1 MTSPLQ
7 SWNITL
13 RGWQQRAFEQM
24 SLESRPDFLAMATP
38 GAGKTRLALRL
49 AHDLLFRKV
58 AARLVV
64 ICPTNHL
71 RQQWARAA
79 HNAGLHLDPF
89 LTNDQAKESRDY
101 HGCVVTY
108 QQVCLAPQIYRLA
121 CRQSPTLAIFDELH
135 HAGDGKDWGDALR
148 EAFGYA
154 VKRLA
159 LSGTPF
165 RTDNNPIPFVT
176 YDQDQSIPDFSYG
189 YREALAEKVCRP
201 IVFPTYEGDLSW
213 VSRGKEI
220 TAKFADQL
228 GRRKQ
233 QERLKTALM
242 HDEWVNSVIKDADA
256 ELLNLR
262 KQSHPAAGG
271 LIIAM
276 DQDHARHLAAHV
288 KDMSGTAPRVAI
300 SDDPQSTKIIERFAT
315 SKDRWLIAVNMVS
328 EGVDI
333 PRLRVGV
340 YATNVQTEM
349 YFRQVVGR
357 FVRMQSDLP
366 SSQRAYL
373 YLPRDPRL
381 VEYAEAIKAERDHVL
396 VESAHAEPRTLF
408 DVRPNENET
417 FIPLR
422 GVALAH
428 GRIGDDEEPATLSDA
443 PAKHQSDALPL
454 HERKEQMRQTH
465 KGLVIQVAQRSGVE
479 HRRINLELVRRTG
492 SRIENASLDQLKR
505 RIKQLEKWVE
515 HGYSERR

>member
-1 MTSPLQ
+1 
-7 SWNITL
+7 
-13 RGWQQRAFEQM
+13 M
-24 SLESRPDFLAMATP
+24 SRDGRVDFLAMATP

-49 AHDLLFRKV
+49 AHDLLQRKV
-58 AARLVV
+58 AARIVV

-79 HNAGLHLDPF
+79 HEAGVRLDPF
-89 LTNDQAKESRDY
+89 LSNDQPKESRDY

-108 QQVCLAPQIYRLA
+108 QQVCLAPTVYRLA

-135 HAGDGKDWGDALR
+135 HAGDGKDWGAALR
-148 EAFGYA
+148 DSFGQA

-176 YDQDQSIPDFSYG
+176 YDQDQSVPDFSYG

-213 VSRGKEI
+213 VSRGKEM

-233 QERLKTALM
+233 QERLKTALL
-242 HDEWVNSVIKDADA
+242 HDEWVTSVIKDADA
-256 ELLNLR
+256 ELTHLR
-262 KQSHPAAGG
+262 KHGHAEAGG
-271 LIIAM
+271 LIVAM
-276 DQDHARHLAAHV
+276 DQDHARQLAVHV
-288 KDMSGTAPRVAI
+288 KAMSGTAPRVAI
-300 SDDPQSTKIIERFAT
+300 SDDPQSTKTIERFAN

-357 FVRMQSDLP
+357 FVRMQSSLP
-366 SSQRAYL
+366 ASQRAYL

-396 VESAHAEPRTLF
+396 LESAAAEPRTLF
-408 DVRPNENET
+408 DTHPNETEP
-417 FIPLR
+417 FFPLR
-422 GVALAH
+422 GVAVAH
-428 GRIGDDEEPATLSDA
+428 GRIGDEEEATAESGTL
-443 PAKHQSDALPL
+443 PLQSDTLPL
-454 HERKEQMRQTH
+454 HERKEHMRQTH

-505 RIKQLEKWVE
+505 RIKQLEKWIE

>member
-1 MTSPLQ
+1 MILSLGPWT
-7 SWNITL
+7 IKL
-13 RGWQQRAFEQM
+13 RDWQQRAFEQI
-24 SLESRPDFLAMATP
+24 SNHSKPDFLAMATP
-38 GAGKTRLALRL
+38 GAGKTRVALRI
-49 AHDLLFRKV
+49 AHDLLHRKT
-58 AARLVV
+58 AARVVV

-71 RQQWARAA
+71 RQQWAHAA
-79 HNAGLHLDPF
+79 HEAGIRLDPY
-89 LTNDQAKESRDY
+89 LSNDQAKESRDY

-108 QQVCLAPQIYRLA
+108 QQVCLSPKVYRGT

-135 HAGDGKDWGDALR
+135 HAGDGKDWGEALR
-148 EAFGYA
+148 EAFGHA
-154 VKRLA
+154 VRRLA

-176 YDQDQSIPDFSYG
+176 YENEQSAPDFSYG

-213 VSRGKEI
+213 VSQGKEI
-220 TAKFADQL
+220 SARFADHL

-256 ELLNLR
+256 ELADLR
-262 KQSHPAAGG
+262 KYHPVAGG

-276 DQDHARHLAAHV
+276 DQDHARHLATQLKA
-288 KDMSGTAPRVAI
+288 MTGTPARVAI
-300 SDDPQSTKIIERFAT
+300 SDDPMSTKVIERFAK
-315 SKDRWLIAVNMVS
+315 SKDRWLVAVNMVS

-396 VESAHAEPRTLF
+396 VELERAEPRTLF
-408 DVRPNENET
+408 DIHPNEAEP
-417 FIPLR
+417 FMPLR

-428 GRIGDDEEPATLSDA
+428 GRIGDEEEEPPPQAGAIAA
-443 PAKHQSDALPL
+443 PPEALPL
-454 HERKEQMRQTH
+454 HERKEQLRQTH

-479 HRRINLELVRRTG
+479 HRCINLELVRRTG

-505 RIKQLEKWVE
+505 RIKQLERWVE

>member
-1 MTSPLQ
+1 MTVSLEP
-7 SWNITL
+7 WTIAL
-13 RGWQQRAFEQM
+13 RDWQQRAFDRIA
-24 SLESRPDFLAMATP
+24 SHAKPDFLAMATP
-38 GAGKTRLALRL
+38 GAGKTRVALRT
-49 AHDLLFRKV
+49 AHDLLQRK
-58 AARLVV
+58 AATRVV
-64 ICPTNHL
+64 VVCPTNHL

-79 HNAGLHLDPF
+79 HGAGIRLDPS
-89 LTNDQAKESRDY
+89 LSNDQAKESRDY

-108 QQVCLAPQIYRLA
+108 QQVCLSPTVYRLA

-135 HAGDGKDWGDALR
+135 HAGDGKDWGEALR
-148 EAFGYA
+148 DAFGHA
-154 VKRLA
+154 VRRLA

-165 RTDNNPIPFVT
+165 RTDNNPIPFIT
-176 YDQDQSIPDFSYG
+176 YENEQSAPDFSYG
-189 YREALAEKVCRP
+189 YREALTEKVCRP

-213 VSRGKEI
+213 VSRGKEVS
-220 TAKFADQL
+220 ARFADQL

-242 HDEWVNSVIKDADA
+242 HDEWVNVVMKDADA
-256 ELLNLR
+256 ELMSLR
-262 KQSHPAAGG
+262 KQHPAAGG

-276 DQDHARHLAAHV
+276 DQDHARHLARQLTA
-288 KDMSGTAPRVAI
+288 MTGTTPRVAI
-300 SDDPQSTKIIERFAT
+300 SDDPMSTKIIERFAN

-357 FVRMQSDLP
+357 FVRMQGDLP

-396 VESAHAEPRTLF
+396 VELARGEPRTLF
-408 DVRPNENET
+408 DVRPHEAEP
-417 FIPLR
+417 FMPLH

-428 GRIGDDEEPATLSDA
+428 GRIGDEEADAAPEAHAAT
-443 PAKHQSDALPL
+443 PTTDALPL
-454 HERKEQMRQTH
+454 HERKEQLRQTH

-505 RIKQLEKWVE
+505 RIKQLERWVE

>member
-1 MTSPLQ
+1 MTLSLEP
-7 SWNITL
+7 WNIKL
-13 RGWQQRAFEQM
+13 RDWQQRAFERI
-24 SLESRPDFLAMATP
+24 SEHTKRDFLAMATP
-38 GAGKTRLALRL
+38 GAGKTRVALRI
-49 AHDLLFRKV
+49 AHDLLQRK
-58 AARLVV
+58 AATRVVV

-79 HNAGLHLDPF
+79 HEAGIRLDPS
-89 LTNDQAKESRDY
+89 LSNDQAKENRDY

-108 QQVCLAPQIYRLA
+108 QQVCLSPTVYRLA
-121 CRQSPTLAIFDELH
+121 CRQSPTMAIFDELH
-135 HAGDGKDWGDALR
+135 HAGDGKDWGEALR
-148 EAFGYA
+148 EAFGHA
-154 VKRLA
+154 VRRLA

-176 YDQDQSIPDFSYG
+176 YENEQSAPDFSYG

-213 VSRGKEI
+213 VSRGKEV
-220 TAKFADQL
+220 TARFADQL

-256 ELLNLR
+256 ELTNLR
-262 KQSHPAAGG
+262 KQHAAAGG
-271 LIIAM
+271 LLIAM
-276 DQDHARHLAAHV
+276 DQDHARHLAAQI
-288 KDMSGTAPRVAI
+288 KTMTGTPARVAI
-300 SDDPQSTKIIERFAT
+300 SDDPMSTKIIERFAN
-315 SKDRWLIAVNMVS
+315 SKERWLIAVNMVS

-357 FVRMQSDLP
+357 FVRMQGELP

-396 VESAHAEPRTLF
+396 IELARAEPRTLF
-408 DVRPNENET
+408 DVHPNEVEP

-422 GVALAH
+422 GVALVH
-428 GRIGDDEEPATLSDA
+428 GRIGDEEEEVASEVGAVTPQRDTV
-443 PAKHQSDALPL
+443 PL
-454 HERKEQMRQTH
+454 HERKEQLRQTH
-465 KGLVIQVAQRSGVE
+465 KGLVIQVAQRSGIE

-505 RIKQLEKWVE
+505 RIKQLERWIE

>member
-1 MTSPLQ
+1 MTVSLA
-7 SWNITL
+7 SWSIKL
-13 RGWQQRAFEQM
+13 RDWQQRAFEQI
-24 SLESRPDFLAMATP
+24 SNHSKPDFLAMATP
-38 GAGKTRLALRL
+38 GAGKTRVALRI
-49 AHDLLFRKV
+49 AHDLLQRRI

-79 HNAGLHLDPF
+79 HEAGIRLDPY
-89 LTNDQAKESRDY
+89 LSNDQPKESKEY

-108 QQVCLAPQIYRLA
+108 QQICLSPNVYRLA
-121 CRQSPTLAIFDELH
+121 CRQWPTMAIFDELH
-135 HAGDGKDWGDALR
+135 HAGDGKDWGEALR
-148 EAFGYA
+148 DAFGHA

-176 YDQDQSIPDFSYG
+176 YENEQSAPDFSYG

-213 VSRGKEI
+213 VSRGKEV
-220 TAKFADQL
+220 TASFADHL

-242 HDEWVNSVIKDADA
+242 HDEWVQSVIADADA
-256 ELLNLR
+256 ELGSLR
-262 KQSHPAAGG
+262 KQHPAAGG

-276 DQDHARHLAAHV
+276 DQDHARHLAAHI
-288 KDMSGTAPRVAI
+288 KGLTGTPARVAI
-300 SDDPQSTKIIERFAT
+300 SDDPMSTKIIERYAN

-357 FVRMQSDLP
+357 FVRMQGDLP

-396 VESAHAEPRTLF
+396 VEPARAEPRTLF
-408 DVRPNENET
+408 DVHPNEIEP

-428 GRIGDDEEPATLSDA
+428 GRIGEEEETVQDA
-443 PAKHQSDALPL
+443 GALKPQADTLPL
-454 HERKEQMRQTH
+454 HERKEHLRHLH
-465 KGLVIQVAQRSGVE
+465 KGLVIQVAQRSGTE

-505 RIKQLEKWVE
+505 RIKQLERWVE

>member
-1 MTSPLQ
+1 MTSSLQ
-7 SWNITL
+7 PWTITL
-13 RGWQQRAFEQM
+13 RDWQQRAFERI
-24 SLESRPDFLAMATP
+24 SNHSKPDFLAMATP
-38 GAGKTRLALRL
+38 GAGKTRVALRI
-49 AHDLLFRKV
+49 AHDLLQRK
-58 AARLVV
+58 AATRIVV

-79 HNAGLHLDPF
+79 HAAGIRLDPY
-89 LTNDQAKESRDY
+89 LSNDQAKESRDY

-108 QQVCLAPQIYRLA
+108 QQVCLAPKVYRLT
-121 CRQSPTLAIFDELH
+121 CRQSPTFAIFDELH
-135 HAGDGKDWGDALR
+135 HAGDGKDWGEALR
-148 EAFGYA
+148 DAFGHA
-154 VKRLA
+154 IRRLA

-165 RTDNNPIPFVT
+165 RTDNNPIPFIT
-176 YDQDQSIPDFSYG
+176 YENEQSAPDFSYG
-189 YREALAEKVCRP
+189 YREALTENVCRP

-213 VSRGKEI
+213 VSRGKEV
-220 TAKFADQL
+220 TARFADYL

-242 HDEWVNSVIKDADA
+242 HDEWVTVVIKDADA
-256 ELLNLR
+256 ELTSLR
-262 KQSHPAAGG
+262 KQHAAAGG

-276 DQDHARHLAAHV
+276 DQDHARHLAAQL
-288 KDMSGTAPRVAI
+288 KAMTGTAPRVAI
-300 SDDPQSTKIIERFAT
+300 SDDPLSTKTIEHFAN

-357 FVRMQSDLP
+357 FVRMQGDLP

-396 VESAHAEPRTLF
+396 IEQARAEPRTLF
-408 DVRPNENET
+408 DVRPNETES
-417 FIPLR
+417 FMPLH

-428 GRIGDDEEPATLSDA
+428 GRIGDEEEDTA
-443 PAKHQSDALPL
+443 PASGALKVPIDALPL
-454 HERKEQMRQTH
+454 HERKEQLRQTH

-492 SRIENASLDQLKR
+492 SRIESASLDQLKR
-505 RIKQLEKWVE
+505 RIKQLERWIE

>member
-1 MTSPLQ
+1 MTLSLMPW
-7 SWNITL
+7 SITL
-13 RGWQQRAFEQM
+13 REWQQRAFDQI
-24 SLESRPDFLAMATP
+24 SSHAGPDFLAMATP
-38 GAGKTRLALRL
+38 GAGKTRVALRI
-49 AHDLLFRKV
+49 AHDLLRRNI

-79 HNAGLHLDPF
+79 HEAGIRLDPF
-89 LTNDQAKESRDY
+89 FSNDQPKESRDY

-108 QQVCLAPQIYRLA
+108 QQICLSPQVYRLA
-121 CRQSPTLAIFDELH
+121 CRQSPTMAIFDELH

-148 EAFGYA
+148 EAFSHA

-176 YDQDQSIPDFSYG
+176 YENDQSAPDFSYG
-189 YREALAEKVCRP
+189 YREALAERVCRP

-213 VSRGKEI
+213 VSRGKEV
-220 TAKFADQL
+220 TASFADHL

-233 QERLKTALM
+233 QERLKTALL
-242 HDEWVNSVIKDADA
+242 HDEWMQSVIQDADV
-256 ELLNLR
+256 ELANLR
-262 KQSHPAAGG
+262 KQHPAAGG

-276 DQDHARHLAAHV
+276 DQDHARHLATHI
-288 KDMSGTAPRVAI
+288 KGLTGAPARVAI
-300 SDDPQSTKIIERFAT
+300 SDDPLSTKIIERFAN

-357 FVRMQSDLP
+357 FVRMQHDLP
-366 SSQRAYL
+366 PSQRAYL

-396 VESAHAEPRTLF
+396 VELARAEPRTLF
-408 DVRPNENET
+408 DVRPNEAEP

-428 GRIGDDEEPATLSDA
+428 GRIGDEDDGVVAHAGVVPATDT
-443 PAKHQSDALPL
+443 LPL
-454 HERKEQMRQTH
+454 HERKEQLRQVH
-465 KGLVIQVAQRSGVE
+465 KGLVIQVAQRSGTE

-505 RIKQLEKWVE
+505 RIKQLERWLE